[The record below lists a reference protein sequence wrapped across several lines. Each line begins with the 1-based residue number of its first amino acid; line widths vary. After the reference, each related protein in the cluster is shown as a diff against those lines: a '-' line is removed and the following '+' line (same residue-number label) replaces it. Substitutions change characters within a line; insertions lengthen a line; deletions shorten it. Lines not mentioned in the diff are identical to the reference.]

1 MSSAY
6 IPLIFFFYGLAFFSM
21 GLAIILEIGH
31 MTDVKLHRA
40 LIPLAIFGF
49 IHAAHEWLE
58 MLELMQILPGQY
70 DYPLAWYGAR
80 LALLSLSFLSLAI
93 FGTLLIF
100 RQDDKRKFRTII
112 PLILIGVWVAGM
124 IVLQNYYSPRQ
135 MLDIA
140 DVWTRYA
147 LAIPAAMIACIGFIA
162 QQREFRKAGLSQFG
176 RDSLWAAMAFLWYG
190 AIGQTFTRAS
200 ALPPSN
206 VVNQELFW
214 EFFGFPVQL
223 LRAGVAIFAAI
234 FVMRFLRS
242 SEVETERQIT
252 ELQDARLKEAQQ
264 RETLRSEMLRQIV
277 SAQEAERKR
286 IALELHD
293 ETGQALTAIG
303 LGLRGV
309 ATTLR
314 QDIDKASLHLRQLE
328 GLVTQS
334 LDELG
339 RLISDLRP
347 SHLDDLGLAATL
359 RWYTKDIQSRTS
371 LTVNFEIL
379 GDKKPLLT
387 EVKTTLFRIAQEAL
401 TNVIKHADAKFVH
414 LLLIYGETTVGI
426 KIEDDGS
433 GFDSHKL
440 TAINH
445 PHYGITGMKERA
457 SLLGGYFS
465 IESSPGSG
473 TIVEVIIPYVQKRER
488 QEQ

>member
-1 MSSAY
+1 
-6 IPLIFFFYGLAFFSM
+6 M

-31 MTDVKLHRA
+31 MTDAKLHRA

-49 IHAAHEWLE
+49 IHAAHEWVE
-58 MLELMQILPGQY
+58 MLEIMQILPGQY
-70 DYPLAWYGAR
+70 DYQLAWYAAR

-100 RQDDKRKFRTII
+100 RQDDRRKFRPII
-112 PLILIGVWVAGM
+112 PLILIGVWVVGM

-147 LAIPAAMIACIGFIA
+147 LAIPAAMIACIGFIT
-162 QQREFRKAGLSQFG
+162 QQREFRKAGLSRFG

-206 VVNQELFW
+206 VINQELFW
-214 EFFGFPVQL
+214 DVFGFPVQL

-264 RETLRSEMLRQIV
+264 RETLRGEMLRQIV

-314 QDIDKASLHLRQLE
+314 L
-328 GLVTQS
+328 
-334 LDELG
+334 
-339 RLISDLRP
+339 P
-347 SHLDDLGLAATL
+347 
-359 RWYTKDIQSRTS
+359 
-371 LTVNFEIL
+371 
-379 GDKKPLLT
+379 
-387 EVKTTLFRIAQEAL
+387 
-401 TNVIKHADAKFVH
+401 
-414 LLLIYGETTVGI
+414 
-426 KIEDDGS
+426 
-433 GFDSHKL
+433 
-440 TAINH
+440 
-445 PHYGITGMKERA
+445 TGCR
-457 SLLGGYFS
+457 
-465 IESSPGSG
+465 
-473 TIVEVIIPYVQKRER
+473 
-488 QEQ
+488 

>member
-1 MSSAY
+1 
-6 IPLIFFFYGLAFFSM
+6 
-21 GLAIILEIGH
+21 
-31 MTDVKLHRA
+31 
-40 LIPLAIFGF
+40 
-49 IHAAHEWLE
+49 
-58 MLELMQILPGQY
+58 
-70 DYPLAWYGAR
+70 
-80 LALLSLSFLSLAI
+80 
-93 FGTLLIF
+93 
-100 RQDDKRKFRTII
+100 
-112 PLILIGVWVAGM
+112 
-124 IVLQNYYSPRQ
+124 
-135 MLDIA
+135 
-140 DVWTRYA
+140 
-147 LAIPAAMIACIGFIA
+147 
-162 QQREFRKAGLSQFG
+162 
-176 RDSLWAAMAFLWYG
+176 MAFLWYG
-190 AIGQTFTRAS
+190 AIGQTFTRAR

-206 VVNQELFW
+206 VINQDLFW
-214 EFFGFPVQL
+214 DVFGFPVQL

-264 RETLRSEMLRQIV
+264 RETLRGEMLRQIV

-334 LDELG
+334 LDELQ

-359 RWYTKDIQSRTS
+359 RWYTKDIQYRTS
-371 LTVNFEIL
+371 LIVNFKIL
-379 GDKKPLLT
+379 GDKKPLLS

-401 TNVIKHADAKFVH
+401 TNVIKHADAKSVH

-426 KIEDDGS
+426 KIEDDGL

-440 TAINH
+440 AAIRH

-465 IESSPGSG
+465 VESNPSSC
-473 TIVEVIIPYVQKRER
+473 TTVEVIIPYVQKGKGKSNENSNCIG
-488 QEQ
+488 

>member
-1 MSSAY
+1 
-6 IPLIFFFYGLAFFSM
+6 
-21 GLAIILEIGH
+21 
-31 MTDVKLHRA
+31 
-40 LIPLAIFGF
+40 
-49 IHAAHEWLE
+49 
-58 MLELMQILPGQY
+58 
-70 DYPLAWYGAR
+70 
-80 LALLSLSFLSLAI
+80 
-93 FGTLLIF
+93 
-100 RQDDKRKFRTII
+100 
-112 PLILIGVWVAGM
+112 
-124 IVLQNYYSPRQ
+124 
-135 MLDIA
+135 
-140 DVWTRYA
+140 
-147 LAIPAAMIACIGFIA
+147 
-162 QQREFRKAGLSQFG
+162 
-176 RDSLWAAMAFLWYG
+176 MAFLWYG

-206 VVNQELFW
+206 VINQELFW
-214 EFFGFPVQL
+214 DVFGFPVQL

-264 RETLRSEMLRQIV
+264 REALRGEMLRQIV

-359 RWYTKDIQSRTS
+359 RWYTKDIQYRTS
-371 LTVNFEIL
+371 LIVNFEIL
-379 GDKKPLLT
+379 GDKKPLLS

-401 TNVIKHADAKFVH
+401 TNVIKHADAKSIH

-426 KIEDDGS
+426 KIEDDGL

-440 TAINH
+440 AAIHH

-473 TIVEVIIPYVQKRER
+473 TIVEVIIPYVQ
-488 QEQ
+488 QEQQ